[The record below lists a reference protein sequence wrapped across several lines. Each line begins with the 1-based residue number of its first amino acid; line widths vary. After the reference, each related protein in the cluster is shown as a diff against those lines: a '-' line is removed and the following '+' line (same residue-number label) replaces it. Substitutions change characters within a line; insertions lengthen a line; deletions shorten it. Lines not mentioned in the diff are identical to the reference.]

1 MWFGHAN
8 IIKYFKQ
15 YGYKSF
21 DWLFDES
28 YDELTS
34 DLDKFKAN
42 AKQVD
47 KVMNMDKD
55 YLIDLMWDNR
65 DILQHNRNLLI
76 ECKSIERIL
85 TKLYEILNETEI

>member
-1 MWFGHAN
+1 M
-8 IIKYFKQ
+8 
-15 YGYKSF
+15 
-21 DWLFDES
+21 FDES

-42 AKQVD
+42 VKQVD

-65 DILQHNRNLLI
+65 DTLQHNRDLFI
-76 ECKSIERIL
+76 ECKSIERIIR
-85 TKLYEILNETEI
+85 KLYGIINEAKI